1 MGIDAIQ
8 GPRVVRHVAHL
19 PTFLG
24 SLRSLRSPSFL
35 DLCPFERVELCLRVS
50 DALITRLLGTLLDLG
65 LVDLESLFKQVV

>member
-24 SLRSLRSPSFL
+24 SLRSPSFL
-35 DLCPFERVELCLRVS
+35 DLCPFERVEICLRVS
-50 DALITRLLGTLLDLG
+50 DALITRLLGTLLDLS